1 MENLTDLKIYGQGSS
16 GGGKFRDVMIKG
28 SGQII
33 GDLECKKCEVLGTGE
48 IKGDLTAEEVMIKGQ
63 FKFGGQINTV
73 DLKVYGE
80 SDFLGDIFADEAS
93 FQGSLELKGDLNA
106 EICKIEGGF
115 VIDGLLNVELFE
127 LTMYWPSKV
136 SEIGGTN
143 ITVKKDAKFS
153 FLGLKNRITPH
164 SNKGFLEV
172 DTVEGDEI
180 YLENTHAKVV
190 RGKNITLGPN
200 CQIDKLEYQNSYQNH
215 EKSRVKSAE
224 KI

>member
-16 GGGKFRDVMIKG
+16 GGGKFRDVSIKG
-28 SGQII
+28 SGQIS
-33 GDLECKKCEVLGTGE
+33 GDLECNKYEVYGTGE
-48 IKGDLTAEEVMIKGQ
+48 MKGDLTAENVMVKGQ
-63 FKFGGQINTV
+63 FKFGGQVNAV

-80 SDFLGDIFADEAS
+80 SNFRGDIFTDEAL
-93 FQGSLELKGDLNA
+93 FQGSLESKGDLNA

-127 LTMYWPSKV
+127 LTMYWPCKV

-143 ITVKKDAKFS
+143 ITIKKDAKFS
-153 FLGLKNRITPH
+153 FLGLKNMITPH

-200 CQIDKLEYQNSYQNH
+200 CQIDRLEYQNSYKDH
-215 EKSRVKSAE
+215 ESSRVESTA